1 MGEGTVKHHVANWG
15 EESEKVVLG
24 SIVGAGS
31 LIEEVALR
39 LTPGDFRSTKHR
51 ALFALM
57 CSMHARGVPIDIVT
71 LREEISSSR
80 ASEGC
85 PDALYLAYLSEMA
98 LPPLVISHHVSVVKE
113 CARRRRMKERAQAL
127 SYALDSGADEE
138 EVDRIASEIIGLC
151 GEAGGFDLASHSLTR
166 ELLEGEKQ
174 EMLWRCMFPK
184 KALIL
189 LTGRYGSGKSLFTL
203 AALRELIARGERAVV
218 LDADMPRSE
227 IAKRLSAAGLMEAL
241 GVSLYYLDLG
251 TCDLRI
257 DGGSPSWRAFKGAL
271 RGCEHRVLVF
281 DNLKALVPRGTEMNS
296 DKDMRPVMD
305 ELKELR
311 GYGHTLVVLHH
322 VSKSDSA
329 EPFKNSGTIADDID
343 VGLLIKKGEGMRFHL
358 RLWKERITGV
368 RPEFSCTIDDALRLT
383 EAPTE
388 SEEKRDDV
396 VSYIR
401 SAIELLREELGEHHP
416 TQKELLDYLDG
427 TAGGKRVMGRV
438 KARDTIIEGENRY
451 WIRVKRSDKN
461 LIYYKLK

>member
-1 MGEGTVKHHVANWG
+1 MNERKSHIADWG

-24 SIVGAGS
+24 SIVGSGS

-71 LREEISSSR
+71 LREEMLSSR
-80 ASEGC
+80 APEGC

-98 LPPLVISHHVSVVKE
+98 LPPLVISHHVGVVKE
-113 CARRRRMKERAQAL
+113 CARRRRMKEKAQAL
-127 SYALDSGADEE
+127 SHALDVGADGG
-138 EVDRIASEIIGLC
+138 EVEGIAREIMGLC
-151 GEAGGFDLASHSLTR
+151 GEVGGFDIASRSLTR
-166 ELLEGEKQ
+166 ELLEGEEQ
-174 EMLWRCMFPK
+174 EMLWRCLFPK
-184 KALIL
+184 RALIL

-203 AALRELIARGERAVV
+203 AALRELLARGEKAVV
-218 LDADMPRSE
+218 VDADMPRSE
-227 IAKRLSAAGLMEAL
+227 IAKRLRAAGLMEAL
-241 GVSLYYLDLG
+241 GTSLYYLDLG

-271 RGCEHRVLVF
+271 RGCGHRVLVF
-281 DNLKALVPRGTEMNS
+281 DNLKALVPLGTEMNS
-296 DKDMRPVMD
+296 DRDMRPVMD

-343 VGLLIKKGEGMRFHL
+343 VGLLIKKGDGGRFHL

-368 RPEFSCTIDDALRLT
+368 RPLFSCTIDDALRLR

-388 SEEKRDDV
+388 SEERRDGV
-396 VSYIR
+396 VACIR
-401 SAIELLREELGEHHP
+401 GAIAHLSEELGERHP
-416 TQKELLDYLDG
+416 TQRELLDYLEG
-427 TAGGKRVMGRV
+427 ATGGERIMGRRM
-438 KARDTIIEGENRY
+438 ARQALADHEGRY
-451 WIRVKRSDKN
+451 WRRRLTGVKSEV
-461 LIYYKLK
+461 YYTLL